1 MLKVAGATLPEGWPV
16 LEVGTAAGVL
26 GGADPMVDEI
36 RNGDKYCMT
45 GSTVGERPAPGKNRR
60 RKNNLDDERGRGAA
74 QWYLTL
80 ARQKVVQENTRGRM

>member
-45 GSTVGERPAPGKNRR
+45 GSTVGERPAPGKT
-60 RKNNLDDERGRGAA
+60 DDAKTT
-74 QWYLTL
+74 WTMN
-80 ARQKVVQENTRGRM
+80 VVEEQRNGT